1 MTALLLSGLVASAV
15 TFTSDTTISF
25 NNTSYEGLEVVVTN
39 CTLTLDGPHTF
50 ASLQVRNG
58 GAVTHLFAPHGYVNN
73 WLSVSN
79 LPVVL
84 SLTNAA
90 MLPETNIGLGTVVVR
105 DAAGLVT
112 YSNSVDYLVG
122 SDTNGLTTLLLT
134 TNSAIAEGS
143 TNLVSYEYYIPVDT
157 GVSLTVSGDVLVAAG
172 GTIGADGKGY
182 GGGLGSGAGRSA
194 GSPLSGSGAGHG
206 GYGAQSA
213 AIDGSGLT
221 YGSIQY
227 PFSLGSGGGAG
238 YGGAGGAGGGKVRL
252 VVGGTLR
259 VDGSVSANGA
269 SGINNRSGGGSG
281 GSIWLSAQSFTGT
294 GSLSANGGAG
304 EPAQGGGGGGG
315 RISIQYAS
323 LGFSGAMQAYGGN
336 GYARG
341 GAGTIYTRAD
351 AQPVGQVLVHNGGMF
366 GTNTLLVATEAFDLI
381 VQGEGAVSLLSPQT
395 IGNLLVDSNAWISL
409 PNPGP
414 SLTVTGNA
422 TIHSGGRI
430 TADGTGYPRNS
441 GPGAGRYYSSYGYTG
456 GGGGYGGFG
465 AVGGSTMAYG
475 GMPYGSAVAPS
486 IPGSGGGCYP
496 PLGAG
501 GAGGGVLRLAVSGML
516 LLNGKISADGEAGLS
531 EGGGGGSGGSIWLTV
546 GTLAGSGT
554 ISANGGMGNGTGLWG
569 GGGGGGGRIAVEH
582 GTSLFFGTITSCGG
596 SGSAVG
602 GAGTIYTKATLQPWG
617 QVLVDNGGRAGT
629 NTTLGTSSPGTVDL
643 TVQGGAVLVPVA
655 SQMIGTLLVASN
667 GWLCLTNYAYQLT
680 VSGNATIHAGG
691 GILANGTGYAGNT
704 GPGAGRYYSS
714 GSAYIGGGGGYGGYG
729 AAGGAGT
736 PATAPNPSAGGSPYG
751 SPIFPLER
759 GSGGGG
765 TYPYAAGGS
774 GGGLIRLNVTG
785 VLQVD
790 GIISANGSPG
800 ASPSAGGGSGGTVFL
815 EVGTLSGRGVIS
827 ANGGMGNSL
836 GGGGSGGRIAI
847 LYAAN
852 TFSGLA
858 SAYGGGGY
866 AWGGAGTIYTR
877 ASNQP
882 IGLVTLDNGGHAG
895 TNTSWTASVGNIDLT
910 VQGGAVFA
918 PTLSTPPTI
927 GNLLIAS
934 NGWLVLAGSSGYSA
948 PMLTITGNATV
959 RAGGGIIADG
969 TGFPGGQGIGAG
981 RYSQTETG
989 YVSGGGGHGGY
1000 GASSGGGGKAAPG
1013 GITYDT
1019 LLTPTIMGSG
1029 GGTYSTYLVGGAG
1042 GANIRLNVTGT
1053 LQVDGR
1059 ISAAGMPGATANA
1072 GGGSGG
1078 SVWLTVATLSG
1089 AGVIA
1094 ADGGAGI
1101 GLGGGGG
1108 GGRIALAYNA
1118 NAFSGVISARG
1129 GGGWAWGGAGTICTK
1144 ANNQSWGQLMV
1155 DNGGQN
1161 GTNTSW
1167 TLGGL
1172 FDLTVGGGAVV
1183 SPPAGQAFRNLSVL
1197 PNAWINLSSQML
1209 NVSGDAVIQAGGGIV
1224 ADGTGY
1230 AANQGPGAGRY
1241 AGYGSGAGHAG
1252 YGGRGATNPPGGV
1265 TYGSVIAPTE
1275 PGSGGGGGY
1284 SPSDSPY
1291 ALAGAGGG
1299 IVRLIVSGALLVNGR
1314 ISANGNAGVGQ
1325 GGGGGS
1331 GGSVWLTA
1339 GTLAGNGVISANGGA
1354 GTDHG
1359 GGGGGGCVALQY
1371 RVNTFTGTT
1380 SAQGGGGF
1388 AWGGAGTIYTRA
1400 DSQSM
1405 GQMLIDNGGHYGT
1418 NTPVAFLQP
1427 FDLTV
1432 RGGAVAQPAESYLVL
1447 SNLLI
1452 SGGGTLTCLR
1462 TQTNLDVTVLR
1473 NATIDDGSAIT
1484 VAALG
1489 YGAGAGPG
1497 AGQSTNSIGSGA
1509 GYGGQGGASSL
1520 LPGGPTYGS
1529 AQQPVDQGS
1538 GGGPGY
1544 GAQVGTSEGG
1554 GAIRLT
1560 VGGSLM
1566 VNGAIS
1572 ANGNAG
1578 LQDDAGGGS
1587 GGSVWLTA
1595 GALAGEGAI
1604 TANGGAGELY
1614 DGGGGG
1620 GGRIAIYTP
1629 LNVFGGLVS
1638 AAGGDGWMPGQA
1650 GSVYWAASP
1659 AVAEV
1664 VSIAPTGTYTAAM
1677 STAEVVFS
1685 APVNPYSVASPGVL
1699 LTAPG
1704 GVIVSNITSTALSP
1718 YRFALSFDAQTAQGD
1733 YVLSVGPQVVDLYGQ
1748 PLSQVYTGL
1757 FAIAWTTVGGSITDT
1772 NGLPVPDVVV
1782 QSDGG
1787 GVAATTDANGN
1798 YVLAVPPGGAVNV
1811 FPSKSGVMFVPAS
1824 RSYTD
1829 VIVPITDQNYLA
1841 VGTTLPTL
1849 ATEVQTN
1856 NLILSWYGLP
1866 GVGYQAFCSTNLVE
1880 WLPYEAAI
1888 PGTNGPL
1895 QLVVPMDTDPIK
1907 FFRVQGLY

>member
-50 ASLQVRNG
+50 ASLQVLNG
-58 GAVTHLFAPHGYVNN
+58 GAVTHLFAPNGYVDN
-73 WLSVSN
+73 WLGVSN

-90 MLPETNIGLGTVVVR
+90 MLPETNIGSGTVVVR
-105 DAAGLVT
+105 DGAGLVT

-143 TNLVSYEYYIPVDT
+143 TNLVSYEYSIPVDT
-157 GVSLTVSGDVLVAAG
+157 GLSLTVSGDVLVAAG

-213 AIDGSGLT
+213 ALDGSGLT

-238 YGGAGGAGGGKVRL
+238 YGGPGGAGGGKVRL

-269 SGINNRSGGGSG
+269 NGINNRSGGGSG
-281 GSIWLSAQSFTGT
+281 GSIWLRVQSFTGT

-323 LGFSGAMQAYGGN
+323 LGFSGAIQAYGGN

-341 GAGTIYTRAD
+341 GAGTIYSRAD
-351 AQPVGQVLVHNGGMF
+351 TQPVGQVLVHNGGMF
-366 GTNTLLVATEAFDLI
+366 GTNTLLVATEPFDLI
-381 VQGEGAVSLLSPQT
+381 VQGEGAVSLLSAQT
-395 IGNLLVDSNAWISL
+395 IGNLLVDSNARISL
-409 PNPGP
+409 LNPGAG
-414 SLTVTGNA
+414 LTVTGNA

-430 TADGTGYPRNS
+430 TADGFGYPRNA
-441 GPGAGRYYSSYGYTG
+441 GPGAGRYYSSYSYTAG
-456 GGGGYGGFG
+456 GGGHGGFG
-465 AVGGSTMAYG
+465 AAGGNPMAFGGS
-475 GMPYGSAVAPS
+475 PYGSAAVPLT
-486 IPGSGGGCYP
+486 PGSGGGCYP

-501 GAGGGVLRLAVSGML
+501 GAGGGVLRLSVGGML
-516 LLNGKISADGEAGLS
+516 LLNGRISSDGEAGLS
-531 EGGGGGSGGSIWLTV
+531 EGCGGGAGGGIALTV

-554 ISANGGMGNGTGLWG
+554 ISANGGMGNGTGLLG
-569 GGGGGGGRIAVEH
+569 SGGGGGGRIAIEH
-582 GTSLFFGTITSCGG
+582 GANLFFGTITCRGG

-602 GAGTIYTKATLQPWG
+602 GAGTIYTKGPAQSWG
-617 QVLVDNGGRAGT
+617 HVLVDNGGQAGT

-643 TVQGGAVLVPVA
+643 TVQGGAVLVPV
-655 SQMIGTLLVASN
+655 SSMTIGTLLVGSN
-667 GWLCLTNYAYQLT
+667 GWLCITNHDYPLT
-680 VSGNATIHAGG
+680 VTGNATIQAGG
-691 GILANGTGYAGNT
+691 GILANGTGHAGNT
-704 GPGAGRYYSS
+704 GPGAGKFYSS
-714 GSAYIGGGGGYGGYG
+714 GGTVIGGGGGYGGYG
-729 AAGGAGT
+729 AAGGTVA
-736 PATAPNPSAGGSPYG
+736 PAPSIAYGGSPYG
-751 SPIFPLER
+751 SPISPPDR

-765 TYPYAAGGS
+765 SSPYFTGGS

-785 VLQVD
+785 VLLVD
-790 GIISANGSPG
+790 GIISANGNPG
-800 ASPSAGGGSGGTVFL
+800 TAPSAGGGSGGTVFL
-815 EVGTLSGRGVIS
+815 NVGDLSGSGVIC
-827 ANGGMGNSL
+827 ANGGMGNYL

-847 LYAAN
+847 LYTAS
-852 TFSGLA
+852 TFSGLV

-866 AWGGAGTIYTR
+866 AWGGAGTIYTK
-877 ASNQP
+877 ASNRAY
-882 IGLVTLDNGGHAG
+882 GLVTLDNDGHAG
-895 TNTSWTASVGNIDLT
+895 TNTAWTTGVGMIDLT
-910 VQGGAVFA
+910 VQGGAVMA
-918 PTLSTPPTI
+918 LAYPYAPTI
-927 GNLLIAS
+927 GSLLIAS
-934 NGWLVLAGSSGYSA
+934 NGWLVLAGNSGNPA
-948 PMLTITGNATV
+948 PALTITSNATV
-959 RAGGGIIADG
+959 RAGGGILADG
-969 TGFPGGQGIGAG
+969 TGYPGGQGNGAG
-981 RYSQTETG
+981 GYSLTESG
-989 YVSGGGGHGGY
+989 YVGSGGGHGGY

-1013 GITYDT
+1013 GIIYGNLSAPT
-1019 LLTPTIMGSG
+1019 LMGSG
-1029 GGTYSTYLVGGAG
+1029 GGRYSTVVVGGAG

-1059 ISAAGMPGATANA
+1059 ISAAGMPAATGNA
-1072 GGGSGG
+1072 GGGAGG
-1078 SVWLTVATLSG
+1078 SIWLTAAVITG
-1089 AGVIA
+1089 TGIIA

-1108 GGRIALAYNA
+1108 GGRIAMTYYA

-1129 GGGWAWGGAGTICTK
+1129 GGGYAWGGAGTIHTK
-1144 ANNQSWGQLMV
+1144 VANQSWGQVIV

-1161 GTNTSW
+1161 GASTSW
-1167 TLGGL
+1167 DVGGL

-1183 SPPAGQAFRNLSVL
+1183 SPPARQTFRNLSVL
-1197 PNAWINLSSQML
+1197 PNAWISLSNQVL
-1209 NVSGDAVIQAGGGIV
+1209 TVSGDAAIQAGGGIV

-1230 AANQGPGAGRY
+1230 PANQGPGAGKY
-1241 AGYGSGAGHAG
+1241 AGSGSGAGHAG
-1252 YGGRGATNPPGGV
+1252 YGGRGGTSLAATGGA
-1265 TYGSVIAPTE
+1265 TYGSAIAPTD
-1275 PGSGGGGGY
+1275 PGSGGGGYPPQFLG
-1284 SPSDSPY
+1284 
-1291 ALAGAGGG
+1291 GAGGG
-1299 IVRLIVSGALLVNGR
+1299 IVHLTVSGALLVNGR
-1314 ISANGNAGVGQ
+1314 ISANGSGGAAQ
-1325 GGGGGS
+1325 GAGGGS

-1339 GTLAGNGVISANGGA
+1339 GTLSGNGVISANGGA
-1354 GTDHG
+1354 GTGYG
-1359 GGGGGGCVALQY
+1359 GGGGGGRVALQY
-1371 RVNTFTGTT
+1371 SVNSFTGTT
-1380 SAQGGGGF
+1380 SAQGGGGY
-1388 AWGGAGTIYTRA
+1388 AWGGAGTIYTKTA
-1400 DSQSM
+1400 SQSM

-1418 NTPVAFLQP
+1418 NTTVAFLQP

-1432 RGGAVAQPAESYLVL
+1432 RGGAVAQPAGSYLVL
-1447 SNLLI
+1447 SNLLL
-1452 SGGGTLTCLR
+1452 SGGGTLTCPR

-1484 VAALG
+1484 ADALG

-1529 AQQPVDQGS
+1529 DQQPVDPGS

-1566 VNGAIS
+1566 VNGVIG
-1572 ANGNAG
+1572 ANGNVG
-1578 LQDDAGGGS
+1578 LEDDAGGGS

-1595 GALAGEGAI
+1595 GALAGAGTI
-1604 TANGGAGELY
+1604 TADGGAGELY
-1614 DGGGGG
+1614 GGGGGG

-1638 AAGGDGWMPGQA
+1638 AAGGDGWMPGQV

-1664 VSIAPTGTYTAAM
+1664 VSIAPTGTYTAAV

-1685 APVNPYSVASPGVL
+1685 APVNPYSVVSPGVL
-1699 LTAPG
+1699 LTTPE

-1772 NGLPVPDVVV
+1772 NGLPMPDVMV
-1782 QSDGG
+1782 QSDRGG
-1787 GVAATTDANGN
+1787 EPALTDANGN
-1798 YVLAVPPGGAVNV
+1798 YVLAVPPGGVV
-1811 FPSKSGVMFVPAS
+1811 TVTPSKSGLMFVPAS

-1829 VIVPITDQNYLA
+1829 VTVPITNENYLA

-1849 ATEVQTN
+1849 TTEIQTN
-1856 NLILSWYGLP
+1856 DLILSWYGLP
-1866 GVGYQAFCSTNLVE
+1866 GVSYQAYYSTDLAV
-1880 WLPYEAAI
+1880 WLPYDN
-1888 PGTNGPL
+1888 PLLGTNGLL
-1895 QLVVPMDTDPIK
+1895 QFVVPMGTDPLR
-1907 FFRVQGLY
+1907 FFRVQALY